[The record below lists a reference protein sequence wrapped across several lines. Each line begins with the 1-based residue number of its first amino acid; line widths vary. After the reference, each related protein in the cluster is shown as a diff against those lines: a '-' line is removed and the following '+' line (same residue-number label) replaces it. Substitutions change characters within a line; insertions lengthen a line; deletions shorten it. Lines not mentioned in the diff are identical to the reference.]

1 MLRARNNQYT
11 ILPVN
16 DEIIYVSLLLC
27 EETVMPSP
35 QTNPVIAPWTTS
47 QAQLMLYEYLEKL
60 GSHVL
65 YCNTDSCIYVSRS
78 EPSEYEPRTENF
90 LVRQTNSRTM
100 DSFIEL
106 FGYR

>member
-11 ILPVN
+11 ILPIN

-35 QTNPVIAPWTTS
+35 QINPVIAPWTTS

-65 YCNTDSCIYVSRS
+65 YCDTDSCIYVRKG
-78 EPSEYEPRTENF
+78 ELSEYVPRIF
-90 LVRQTNSRTM
+90 
-100 DSFIEL
+100 
-106 FGYR
+106 